1 MTVLEG
7 TLKDADRERC
17 GVPWKEFGRRTSRE
31 LDHCGFSIQGQVGD
45 ICFFVDIAADLNSA
59 WFSTNERPPNVR
71 AIHVAEL
78 GTFKAGFPDEAAA
91 EEAAAEQPV
100 AEQPGVR
107 EYVIV

>member
-1 MTVLEG
+1 MEG
-7 TLKDADRERC
+7 TLKDADRERWGC
-17 GVPWKEFGRRTSRE
+17 HGKNLVVEHHENWIIVDSRYKAKSATFVSSSTS
-31 LDHCGFSIQGQVGD
+31 QQT
-45 ICFFVDIAADLNSA
+45 NSA

-71 AIHVAEL
+71 PIHVAEL